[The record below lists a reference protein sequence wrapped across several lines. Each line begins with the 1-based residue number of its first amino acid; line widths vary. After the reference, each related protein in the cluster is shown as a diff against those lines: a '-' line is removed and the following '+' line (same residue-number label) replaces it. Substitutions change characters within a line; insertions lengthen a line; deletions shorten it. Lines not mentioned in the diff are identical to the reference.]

1 MQPGSYGF
9 CYTRIGSKGKYKVC
23 PGYKSTSNN
32 DIHPTPVSKKKNKS
46 MKLPNKNM
54 EKLVNQ
60 LKIQGF
66 KKHATTV
73 AKKMLR
79 YGKGMNDYSKTT
91 GKLKKGH

>member
-1 MQPGSYGF
+1 MQYGSYGF

-23 PGYKSTSNN
+23 PGYKSNPNN
-32 DIHPTPVSKKKNKS
+32 DIPVSKKKNKS

-54 EKLVNQ
+54 EKLVKQ
-60 LKIQGF
+60 LEIQGF

>member
-1 MQPGSYGF
+1 MQRGIYGF
-9 CYTRIGSKGKYKVC
+9 CYTRSSSTKGKYVVC
-23 PGYKSTSNN
+23 PGYKQAV
-32 DIHPTPVSKKKNKS
+32 DKKQIKNKS

-60 LKIQGF
+60 LETAGF
-66 KKHATTV
+66 KKHALTV

-79 YGKGMNDYSKTT
+79 YGKGMNDYSKMT